1 MKKQAELIAEKR
13 RVSSGISELDR
24 LLGDLFIG
32 DNVLWYEEAGSF
44 SSVFCLSFI
53 TETLQAG
60 KPLIYVT
67 FDRSPKNLVSY
78 LGPLAES
85 QNLTILDCF
94 TNGKGDRSEIFNKF
108 YEKDGALWPYQVIKV
123 NEPADAG
130 QVAEAMYGLH
140 NTLHGDVHFIV
151 DSLTGM
157 QALWGEDAVLDFY
170 VRTCPRLYELD
181 TIAYWLIERGAH
193 SGKLKANINKVAQ
206 VVIDLAVRRGTSS
219 LKIIKAE
226 KRPCKHLNEAHP
238 FGAEETG
245 IVFASQKPPVTTFD
259 LGARIKD
266 IRLKQGLSQKQL
278 ADLTG
283 VTPSTIS
290 QIEKNLIYPSLPAL
304 FRLAH
309 SLSVDTAALFRKSDS
324 DRGALISLAATRSPI
339 SVPRFSREIVEAE
352 RLLPPDSELP
362 AEIIL
367 VRIQPGKKLPGH
379 FSARKG
385 KEFGYLVSGS
395 LELKI
400 NGRTET
406 LTPGDAVLLP
416 KDTPERWL
424 NPAADQVAELLWAIF
439 P

>member
-1 MKKQAELIAEKR
+1 MKTTNTEKR
-13 RVSSGISELDR
+13 RVSSGISDLDR

-44 SSVFCLSFI
+44 SSAFCLSFI
-53 TETLQAG
+53 TETVQAR

-94 TNGKGDRSEIFNKF
+94 TNGKGDRSDIFNKF

-123 NEPADAG
+123 NEPSNAG

-140 NTLHGDVHFIV
+140 TTLHGDVHFIV

-157 QALWGEDAVLDFY
+157 QALWGEEVVLDFY

-181 TIAYWLIERGAH
+181 TIAYWLIEKGAH

-206 VVIDLAVRRGTSS
+206 VVIDLAVRRGNSS

-226 KRPCKHLNEAHP
+226 KRHCKHLNEHHA
-238 FGAEETG
+238 FLAEETG
-245 IVFASQKPPVTTFD
+245 IVFESQKPPAGTFD
-259 LGARIKD
+259 LGARIKE
-266 IRLKQGLSQKQL
+266 IRQKQGLSQKQL
-278 ADLTG
+278 AELTG

-290 QIEKNLIYPSLPAL
+290 QVEKNLIYPSLPAL
-304 FRLAH
+304 FRMAE
-309 SLSVDTAALFRKSDS
+309 SLSVDTAALFKESGS
-324 DRGALISLAATRSPI
+324 DRGAQVFPAADRSPI
-339 SVPRFSREIVEAE
+339 SIPRFSRELIEAE
-352 RLLPPDSELP
+352 RLLPPDSDLP

-367 VRIQPGKKLPGH
+367 VRILPGKKLSGH

-385 KEFGYLVSGS
+385 KEFGYLVRGS
-395 LELKI
+395 LEMKI

-406 LTPGDAVLLP
+406 LLPGDTVLLP
-416 KDTPERWL
+416 KDTPERWH
-424 NPAADQVAELLWAIF
+424 NQAADHAAEVLWVIF

>member
-1 MKKQAELIAEKR
+1 MRTTAINTEKR
-13 RVSSGISELDR
+13 RISSGIGELDR

-53 TETLQAG
+53 TETLQAR

-85 QNLTILDCF
+85 QSLTILDCF

-123 NEPADAG
+123 NEPADAD

-140 NTLHGDVHFIV
+140 ATLHGDVHFIV

-157 QALWGEDAVLDFY
+157 QSLWGEEAVLDFY

-206 VVIDLAVRRGTSS
+206 VVIDLAVRRGNSS

-226 KRPCKHLNEAHP
+226 KRQCKHLNEQHP
-238 FGAEETG
+238 FAAEETG
-245 IVFASQKPPVTTFD
+245 IVFASQKPPATSFD

-278 ADLTG
+278 ADLIG

-290 QIEKNLIYPSLPAL
+290 QVEKNIIYPSLPAL
-304 FRLAH
+304 FRLAE
-309 SLSVDTAALFRKSDS
+309 SLSVDTAALLRQSDS
-324 DRGALISLAATRSPI
+324 DRGALIYPASTRSPI
-339 SVPRFSREIVEAE
+339 SIPRFSREIVEAE

-406 LTPGDAVLLP
+406 LAPGDAVLLP
-416 KDTPERWL
+416 KDTPERWY
-424 NPAADQVAELLWAIF
+424 NPAAERIAELLWTIF

>member
-1 MKKQAELIAEKR
+1 MATTMEKR
-13 RVSSGISELDR
+13 RVSSGIAELDR
-24 LLGDLFIG
+24 LLGNLFIG

-44 SSVFCLSFI
+44 SSTFCLCFI

-60 KPLIYVT
+60 MPLIYVS

-85 QNLTILDCF
+85 QKLTILDCF
-94 TNGKGDRSEIFNKF
+94 TNGKGDRSDVFNKF
-108 YEKDGALWPYQVIKV
+108 YEKDGAMWPYQVIKV

-140 NTLHGDVHFIV
+140 ATLSGDVHFII

-157 QALWGEDAVLDFY
+157 QSLWGEESVLDFY

-206 VVIDLAVRRGTSS
+206 VVIDLAVRRGSSS

-226 KRPCKHLNEAHP
+226 KRQCKHLNEQHA
-238 FGAEETG
+238 FSAEETG
-245 IVFASQKPPVTTFD
+245 IVFASQKPPIATFD

-266 IRLKQGLSQKQL
+266 IRLKQGLSQRQL
-278 ADLTG
+278 ADLIG

-290 QIEKNLIYPSLPAL
+290 QVEKNTIYPSLPAL
-304 FRLAH
+304 FRLAE
-309 SLSVDTAALFRKSDS
+309 SLSVDPATLFRETGS
-324 DRGALISLAATRSPI
+324 DRGALIYPAATRSPI
-339 SVPRFSREIVEAE
+339 SIPRFSREVVEAE
-352 RLLPPDSELP
+352 RLLSPDSDLP

-367 VRIQPGKKLPGH
+367 IRIQPGKKLPGH

-385 KEFGYLVSGS
+385 KEFGYLVSGC

-400 NGRTET
+400 NGRSET
-406 LTPGDAVLLP
+406 LAPGDTVLLP
-416 KDTPERWL
+416 RDTPERWL
-424 NPAADQVAELLWAIF
+424 NPSTDNVAELLWIIF